1 MDHWDEALPGKVLH
15 VQYEQLVCDPGTQIR
30 RLLGHCGL
38 EFEAACLNFHETR
51 RAVRTAS
58 AEQVRQPIYSSGVAY
73 WRRFESELEPLRRAL
88 GDALD
93 RF

>member
-1 MDHWDEALPGKVLH
+1 
-15 VQYEQLVCDPGTQIR
+15 VQYEDVVREPESQIR
-30 RLLGHCGL
+30 RLLAHCRL
-38 EFEAACLNFHETR
+38 EFEPGCLSFHETR

-58 AEQVRQPIYSSGVAY
+58 AEQVRQPLYSSGVAY
-73 WRRFESELEPLRRAL
+73 WRHFESELEPLRRAL

>member
-1 MDHWDEALPGKVLH
+1 
-15 VQYEQLVCDPGTQIR
+15 
-30 RLLGHCGL
+30 
-38 EFEAACLNFHETR
+38 
-51 RAVRTAS
+51 VRTAS

-73 WRRFESELEPLRRAL
+73 WRHFETELEPLRVAL